1 MVALPRVVRLHKE
14 YAEHGLKVIGIHAAF
29 PQKDDL
35 PIERV
40 ARFAK
45 EGQVPFP
52 VAVDTRGDDATVT
65 ETLKRYKSD
74 HMPLIVVAD
83 KDGVVRFTA
92 DQHTE
97 EDRLEAVVRELV
109 RK

>member
-1 MVALPRVVRLHKE
+1 MAVRLHKK
-14 YAEHGLKVIGIHAAF
+14 YAEDGLKVIGIHAAF

-35 PIERV
+35 ALDRV
-40 ARFAK
+40 SRFAK

-52 VAVDTRGDDATVT
+52 VGVDTRGDDELVT

-83 KDGVVRFTA
+83 RDGVVRFTA
-92 DQHTE
+92 DQHTDE
-97 EDRLEAVVRELV
+97 ERIEEAVRGLLG
-109 RK
+109 K